1 MKGNGAANAEEGGE
15 RGAHMFM
22 TEILGRCSALEQ
34 RVAEIY
40 EQFAHGLSNE
50 ERSLKSFWLGL
61 SAEERHHARTLA
73 AEKAALEFE
82 ADPGYF
88 MPEYPAK
95 LVTLDTTIK
104 QIEEKARQGVT
115 KEEAFHLA
123 LDLEQSEL
131 NMIYRDLALTGRAAL
146 KLMARHFDQSL
157 SLSHH
162 QQNFVDGIKRFVPTS
177 SVQQRADEW
186 LNLHR
191 IPIR

>member
-1 MKGNGAANAEEGGE
+1 
-15 RGAHMFM
+15 MFM
-22 TEILGRCSALEQ
+22 TEILGRCSTLEQ

-40 EQFAHGLSNE
+40 EQFAHSLPNDE
-50 ERSLKSFWLGL
+50 LSLKSFWLGL
-61 SAEERHHARTLA
+61 SAEERQHARALA
-73 AEKAALEFE
+73 VEKAALEFE

-95 LVTLDTTIK
+95 LVTLDTMLK

-115 KEEAFHLA
+115 TDEAFHLA

-131 NMIYRDLALTGRAAL
+131 NMIYRDLLLTGRAAV
-146 KLMARHFDQSL
+146 KLMARHVDQSL
-157 SLSHH
+157 SLPQH
-162 QQNFVDGIKRFVPTS
+162 QQNLVEGVKRFLPAS

-186 LNLHR
+186 LTLHR